1 MKERNMALQHAL
13 ESYRKNENDYIE
25 GINSPHGRVT
35 ILFNTILGSVDCMM
49 EKHPKTD
56 FINMG
61 KALNG
66 ISILANS
73 LNHKEGGDI
82 ANNLVELYDYCRRNI
97 SGYVQDKDLKK
108 LDEVYSIINKL
119 SEGWKAIDPK
129 TKS

>member
-1 MKERNMALQHAL
+1 MALQHAL

-25 GINSPHGRVT
+25 GINTPHGRVRILFET
-35 ILFNTILGSVDCMM
+35 ILSSVDSMM

-73 LNHKEGGDI
+73 LDHKQGGDI

-97 SGYVQDKDLKK
+97 SSYVQEKDIKK
-108 LDEVYSIINKL
+108 LEEVHSIINKL
-119 SEGWKAIDPK
+119 SDGWKAIDPK
-129 TKS
+129 AKN

>member
-1 MKERNMALQHAL
+1 MPRRPNVSRGSSGADANIRALGGGGSGAFALSVGLREASPAER
-13 ESYRKNENDYIE
+13 EPPSERE
-25 GINSPHGRVT
+25 
-35 ILFNTILGSVDCMM
+35 
-49 EKHPKTD
+49 TD

-108 LDEVYSIINKL
+108 LDEVYSIIDKL

>member
-1 MKERNMALQHAL
+1 MALQHAL

-35 ILFNTILGSVDCMM
+35 ILFNTILGSVDSMM

-97 SGYVQDKDLKK
+97 SSYVQDKDLKK

>member
-1 MKERNMALQHAL
+1 MALQHAL

-61 KALNG
+61 KALNE
-66 ISILANS
+66 SM
-73 LNHKEGGDI
+73 DR
-82 ANNLVELYDYCRRNI
+82 VI
-97 SGYVQDKDLKK
+97 SGEILSDTSRRAGLHYLQMDLG
-108 LDEVYSIINKL
+108 DGENRVV
-119 SEGWKAIDPK
+119 
-129 TKS
+129 